1 MNCLTFISGWDT
13 VTLGFGGLIIG
24 CLAGLL
30 GIGGGILMVP
40 LMVSLGLP
48 PVQGVATSTVAM
60 LLISISGSWQ
70 NWRMGQLKF
79 QKVISLG
86 FPSLLTAQVGV
97 YWLQYIPS
105 YVLMSCFIV
114 LLLASIYL
122 IQLRRKLSQQEDVS
136 QFQTPAWISNLGR
149 IFTGSASG
157 LLAGLFG
164 ISGGVIMVPLQIILL
179 GEPMG
184 IAAPTSLGVV
194 VISASSAFMGHAVT
208 GNVLYSVGIL
218 LGITGA
224 IGVQIGTRLL
234 PKIPELFKSLN
245 SGVPS

>member
-1 MNCLTFISGWDT
+1 MNCLAFIPIGDA
-13 VTLGFGGLIIG
+13 VTLGFGGLTIG

-60 LLISISGSWQ
+60 LLISISGSLQ

-79 QKVISLG
+79 HKVISLG

-97 YWLQYIPS
+97 YLLQYIPS
-105 YVLMSCFIV
+105 YILMSCFIV
-114 LLLASIYL
+114 LLLASIFL
-122 IQLRRKLSQQEDVS
+122 IQWRRKLSQKEDIS
-136 QFQTPAWISNLGR
+136 QFQTPQWISDLGR

-179 GEPMG
+179 GEPMSV
-184 IAAPTSLGVV
+184 AAPTSLGVV

-208 GNVLYSVGIL
+208 GHVLYSVGIL

-234 PKIPELFKSLN
+234 PKIPVFFKSSS